1 MKTEN
6 YDAFLLEELRD
17 PELAAE
23 YLTAAIEDGS
33 TELFLIALRNV
44 AEAHGGVSQIA
55 GSGASESADH
65 VPDPLERGQSN
76 TLDAHD
82 DPACRRPA
90 FVLLAGD
97 HRPTLSWLDA
107 PGASVQAEA
116 TSSRN
121 YEVASSEQREFT
133 SHHGTDE
140 C

>member
-55 GSGASESADH
+55 EAAHLNRQTMYRTLSSE
-65 VPDPLERGQSN
+65 GN
-76 TLDAHD
+76 
-82 DPACRRPA
+82 
-90 FVLLAGD
+90 
-97 HRPTLSWLDA
+97 PTLSTLMTILRVVGLHLSFSPATTA
-107 PGASVQAEA
+107 PPSV
-116 TSSRN
+116 
-121 YEVASSEQREFT
+121 
-133 SHHGTDE
+133 G
-140 C
+140 